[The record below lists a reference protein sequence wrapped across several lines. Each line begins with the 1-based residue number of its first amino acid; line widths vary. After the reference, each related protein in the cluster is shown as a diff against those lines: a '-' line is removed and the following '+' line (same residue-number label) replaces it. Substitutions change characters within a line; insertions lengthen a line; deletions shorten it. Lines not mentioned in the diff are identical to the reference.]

1 MSLQGFF
8 STIFRTAFIRFFRI
22 DELVQNTKLDVRH
35 AIHVQNVSYSPLN
48 NAIQMVLQHSKSG
61 QADRK
66 SAIQFKCNHK
76 RVCSVSF
83 IRLYL
88 HVRPQ

>member
-1 MSLQGFF
+1 MVQTPL
-8 STIFRTAFIRFFRI
+8 STFNSYYESTGFIRFFRI

-61 QADRK
+61 Q
-66 SAIQFKCNHK
+66 IGNQPFNL
-76 RVCSVSF
+76 SVIISVF
-83 IRLYL
+83 VLCLLSGYIYM
-88 HVRPQ
+88 